1 MKIMFT
7 AARKYEYV
15 EQWQQLKM
23 MHFQGII
30 IIICKEHHL
39 VVFCN
44 WHGGVDIILVP
55 AARGN
60 GTKFLGMVIQ
70 NSTSIE
76 SSIAFSC
83 SGSISSI
90 CGTLIPNY
98 MHRAVQCTKKISWVG
113 T

>member
-1 MKIMFT
+1 MTTIKDDAFPG
-7 AARKYEYV
+7 Y
-15 EQWQQLKM
+15 
-23 MHFQGII
+23 
-30 IIICKEHHL
+30 IICKEHHL
-39 VVFCN
+39 VVFRN

-83 SGSISSI
+83 SGSISS
-90 CGTLIPNY
+90 TYMIPNY
-98 MHRAVQCTKKISWVG
+98 LHRAVQCTKKICWVG